1 MFSFVSSHHTV
12 FQSGFTIL
20 HSHQQ
25 WMTISVAA
33 HPCQTLV
40 LAIYV
45 PDFGQLNRCIVIS
58 HCWLNLHFPDDIWH
72 GTSFYM
78 LIFHFYIFFGELSV
92 KVFDLYI
99 FFGEVSIKV
108 FDLFLNLNVF
118 LLLTFKS
125 CLFIFGSSTL
135 SVFFKYLL
143 SGCDLISFFS
153 WQCLLQS
160 RNF

>member
-33 HPCQTLV
+33 HPRQTLV

-92 KVFDLYI
+92 KVFDL
-99 FFGEVSIKV
+99 
-108 FDLFLNLNVF
+108 FLNLNVF

-153 WQCLLQS
+153 WQCLLQR